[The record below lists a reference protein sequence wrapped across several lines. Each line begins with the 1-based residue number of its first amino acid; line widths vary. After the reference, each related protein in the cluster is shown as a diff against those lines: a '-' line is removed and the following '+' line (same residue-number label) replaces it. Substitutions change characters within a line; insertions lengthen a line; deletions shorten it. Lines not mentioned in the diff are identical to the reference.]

1 MLYNI
6 NGVKIMNLKEK
17 FIRYMTLAHRQSGL
31 NSEEHAEFCHL
42 EEDLIDELTIV
53 EEQTCQ
59 KKSH

>member
-1 MLYNI
+1 M
-6 NGVKIMNLKEK
+6 KTLKEK
-17 FIRYMTLAHRQSGL
+17 LIRYFELAHRQSGL

-42 EEDLIDELTIV
+42 EEDLIDELTTL